1 MTGGMSHAMGDQGSR
16 ACEEG
21 TAEAGRDFDPMAPE
35 GEERGHDETPAAR
48 EKRGITHRSPLP
60 AAEYD
65 RLKDDAR
72 RGGSRSRGVPAQRD
86 REQQDS
92 GN

>member
-1 MTGGMSHAMGDQGSR
+1 MGDQGSR

-21 TAEAGRDFDPMAPE
+21 TAEPGRDFDPMAPE
-35 GEERGHDETPAAR
+35 GAPEDALKDRAPRGE
-48 EKRGITHRSPLP
+48 RGITHRSPLP

-72 RGGSRSRGVPAQRD
+72 RGGSRGRGVPAQRD
-86 REQQDS
+86 REQPDSDS